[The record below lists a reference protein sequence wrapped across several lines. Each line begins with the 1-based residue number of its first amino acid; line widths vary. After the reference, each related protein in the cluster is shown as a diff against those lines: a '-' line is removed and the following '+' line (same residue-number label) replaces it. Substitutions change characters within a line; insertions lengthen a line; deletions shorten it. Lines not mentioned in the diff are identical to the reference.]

1 MGFMTKE
8 MWMGLSLIMW
18 LEHMLVISN
27 LLIFSQLREFM
38 KEMNKLNNAEA
49 SKSLDY
55 MKQELNEEVI
65 KKKGSNKKRDCLN
78 CYHYKDSSL
87 NAYCL
92 LTRLCKVD
100 FTVKDIIDGCHYY
113 MPKKEENGK

>member
-1 MGFMTKE
+1 VFIRIKAYLVGVSSSTIVNWGLFIIALTGFVMGFMTKE
-8 MWMGLSLIMW
+8 TWMGLSLILW
-18 LEHMLVISN
+18 SEHMLVISN

-65 KKKGSNKKRDCLN
+65 KKKGSNKK
-78 CYHYKDSSL
+78 
-87 NAYCL
+87 
-92 LTRLCKVD
+92 
-100 FTVKDIIDGCHYY
+100 
-113 MPKKEENGK
+113 